1 MVTVEMWEMNLWQLL
16 EEVENKNLF
25 NRWRV
30 NYFLWKKVLLVYL
43 GDFWLMTLFS
53 GMWDPYLWEELS
65 DSDEDSLLN
74 SL

>member
-1 MVTVEMWEMNLWQLL
+1 MNLWQLL
-16 EEVENKNLF
+16 EEVENKNFL
-25 NRWRV
+25 NRWTV

-53 GMWDPYLWEELS
+53 GMWDSYLWEEVS
-65 DSDEDSLLN
+65 DSDEDGPLN